1 MITMFSRK
9 LTMLAGLELLLAAVV
24 LSSAFL
30 VVGPYFVV
38 APPGPRGIQ
47 SQYGAAL
54 VAHLAF
60 AMSLLL
66 PTGIMGVHRFDRA
79 EAFPSFLQR
88 FCLSIGAGVLLCYA
102 LLALVPTLGHYRDAI
117 PPAAALGALGLIGVR
132 LLLVPHL
139 QITQLQDRVLILGT
153 AGEAVLVAQALG
165 RLATRGVSIV
175 GFYQVDPGSPI
186 EVPLDQVVTRAE
198 SLEALVSAMSIQV
211 IVVAVREQRGGAL
224 PVTDLLNCRLR
235 GVVVTD
241 VPGVLERVS
250 GSIPVDVLKSS
261 WLIYGRGFAQGWGRQ
276 LVKRAFDVAV
286 AAVLLVVTA
295 PIMLATATAILLESG
310 RPIIF
315 RQERVGYGG
324 RIFRL
329 LKFRSMRADAEKD
342 GIPQWATS
350 ADPRVTS
357 VGRFIRHTRIDE
369 LPQIFNVLKG
379 EMSFVGPRPERPFFV
394 AQLTQQIPFYGTR
407 HTVKPGVTGWA
418 QVRYRYAASVED
430 AARKLEFDLF
440 YVKNHSLLLDLV
452 ILLKSVRVV
461 LSGWGAR

>member
-30 VVGPYFVV
+30 VVGPFFVV
-38 APPGPRGIQ
+38 APPGPGAVQ
-47 SQYGAAL
+47 GHGAAL
-54 VAHLAF
+54 VAQLAF
-60 AMSLLL
+60 AMSLLV

-88 FCLSIGAGVLLCYA
+88 FFLSLGLGLLLCYA
-102 LLALVPTLGHYRDAI
+102 LLAFVPALDHYRGAI
-117 PPAAALGALGLIGVR
+117 PPAAALGALGLVGVR

-139 QITQLQDRVLILGT
+139 QITQLQNRVLILGT
-153 AGEAVLVAQALG
+153 AGEAALVAQALG
-165 RLATRGVSIV
+165 RLATRGVSII
-175 GFYQVDPGSPI
+175 GFYQVDPSSPI
-186 EVPLDQVVTRAE
+186 EVPLDQVVPRAE
-198 SLEALVSAMSIQV
+198 SLEALVGAMSIQV

-241 VPGVLERVS
+241 VPGVLERVA

-276 LVKRAFDVAV
+276 VVKRAFDVAV
-286 AAVLLVVTA
+286 AAFLLLITA
-295 PIMLATATAILLESG
+295 PIMLATAIAILLESG

-324 RIFRL
+324 RTFRL

-342 GIPQWATS
+342 GIPQWAS
-350 ADPRVTS
+350 DADPRITS
-357 VGRFIRHTRIDE
+357 VGRFIRHARIDE

-418 QVRYRYAASVED
+418 QVRYRYGASVED
-430 AARKLEFDLF
+430 AVRKLEFDLF
-440 YVKNHSLLLDLV
+440 YVKNHSLVLDLV
-452 ILLKSVRVV
+452 ILLMSVRVV
-461 LSGWGAR
+461 VSGSGAR